1 MHVMKLLRFSSPE
14 QSGWGI
20 LDGKHVQVANGCP
33 YQGTLRPTTQSIPL
47 QDIHWLPPA
56 TPSKIVCIG
65 SNYRQHCLEMGRPVP
80 DTPKL
85 FLKPPSAL
93 IGNGQHIRLPPGVG
107 RVDFEGELAIIVG
120 RRATR
125 ITPKAVSEYLLGFT
139 ILNDVTARELQRKDV
154 QFTRAKGF
162 DTFCPVGPWL
172 VPGIEPDD
180 LRIQTHVNNTLR
192 QDSSTADMVFSVRKL
207 VSFISQVMTL
217 EPGDIISTGTPSGV
231 GPLEPGD
238 TVAVTIEKI
247 GTLTNVVEGT

>member
-1 MHVMKLLRFSSPE
+1 M
-14 QSGWGI
+14 
-20 LDGKHVQVANGCP
+20 
-33 YQGTLRPTTQSIPL
+33 
-47 QDIHWLPPA
+47 
-56 TPSKIVCIG
+56 
-65 SNYRQHCLEMGRPVP
+65 VP

-93 IGNGQHIRLPPGVG
+93 IGNGQHIRLPSGVG
-107 RVDFEGELAIIVG
+107 RVDFEGELAVVVG

-125 ITPKAVSEYLLGFT
+125 ISPAAVSEYLLGFT

-172 VPGIEPDD
+172 VLGIEPGD

-192 QDSSTADMVFSVRKL
+192 QNSSTADMVFSVQDL
-207 VSFISQVMTL
+207 VSFISHVMTL

-247 GTLTNVVEGT
+247 GTLENVVEGA

>member
-1 MHVMKLLRFSSPE
+1 MKLLRFSSPD

-20 LDGKHVQVANGCP
+20 LDGEQVQVASGCP
-33 YQGTLRPTTQSIPL
+33 YQGTLRPTAQSIPL
-47 QDIHWLPPA
+47 HDIHWLPPA

-65 SNYRQHCLEMGRPVP
+65 SNYRKHCLEMGRMVP

-93 IGNGQHIRLPPGVG
+93 IGNGQHIRLPSGVG
-107 RVDFEGELAIIVG
+107 RVDFEGELAVVVG

-125 ITPKAVSEYLLGFT
+125 ISPAAVSEYLLGFT

-172 VPGIEPDD
+172 VLGIEPGD

-192 QDSSTADMVFSVRKL
+192 QNSSTADMVFSVQDL
-207 VSFISQVMTL
+207 VSFISHVMTL

-247 GTLTNVVEGT
+247 GTLENVVEGA